1 MRQRGRFRI
10 INAWAAA
17 LLVGLLTGPT
27 SPALAQD
34 PDFLTIGGG
43 ETHGSGAFRVPPA
56 MIGTES
62 EGPLTF
68 VTDTGETITLHVRE
82 FDLTQ
87 GVAYFLTDGAVPAM
101 ARAREAG

>member
-1 MRQRGRFRI
+1 MELRDFRGSFLVDGHETERMDLRI
-10 INAWAAA
+10 
-17 LLVGLLTGPT
+17 L
-27 SPALAQD
+27 
-34 PDFLTIGGG
+34 LTIGGG
-43 ETHGSGAFRVPPA
+43 ETHGSGAFRVPAA
-56 MIGTES
+56 MIGSES

-101 ARAREAG
+101 ARARDAG